1 MTKVVEGLAI
11 GRCTGRRWRSIFLE
25 TALWGIYPCVPLAA
39 QAVSGCMPMMGPLG
53 GAQMAQ
59 PVQNVYL
66 YMNNYNLGQLLNLG
80 QAQCPKLYALT

>member
-1 MTKVVEGLAI
+1 
-11 GRCTGRRWRSIFLE
+11 
-25 TALWGIYPCVPLAA
+25 
-39 QAVSGCMPMMGPLG
+39 MMGPLG

-80 QAQCPKLYALT
+80 QVQCPKLYALT